1 MKKITFALFAV
12 VLLFSSCKKDNAVS
26 VKNTENTISK
36 GSWKATTFIEDGT
49 DELTHLS
56 GYVFT
61 FEDNGTVKAVKSGV
75 TTTGTWSVGEES
87 GDDSNSNIH
96 LNINF
101 TTDPLTEIS
110 DDWHVMSV
118 TSSKIELED
127 VSGGNGG
134 TDELILEK
142 N

>member
-49 DELTHLS
+49 NELTHLS

-134 TDELILEK
+134 TDELTLEK

>member
-36 GSWKATTFIEDGT
+36 GSWKATSFIEDGN
-49 DELTHLS
+49 DELS
-56 GYVFT
+56 DISDYVFT

-87 GDDSNSNIH
+87 GDDSDSNIH

-101 TTDPLTEIS
+101 TTDPLTKIA

-134 TDELILEK
+134 TDELTLEK

>member
-49 DELTHLS
+49 NELTHLS

-87 GDDSNSNIH
+87 GDDSDSNIH

-134 TDELILEK
+134 TDELTLEK

>member
-1 MKKITFALFAV
+1 MKKITFALFSLI
-12 VLLFSSCKKDNAVS
+12 VLLSSCKKDS
-26 VKNTENTISK
+26 VVNVDNTEKTLSK
-36 GSWKATTFIEDGT
+36 GDWKATTFTEDGSN
-49 DELTHLS
+49 HLSHIS

-61 FEDNGTVKAVKSGV
+61 FEDNGTLKAVKSGV

-87 GDDSNSNIH
+87 GDDSNNEIH

-101 TTDPLTEIS
+101 TTDPLTEIA
-110 DDWHVMSV
+110 DDWHVISI
-118 TSSKIELED
+118 SSAKIELED

-134 TDELILEK
+134 TDELVLEK

>member
-36 GSWKATTFIEDGT
+36 GSWKATTFIEDDT
-49 DELTHLS
+49 NELTHLS

-134 TDELILEK
+134 TDELTLEK